1 MIANSGCNF
10 NPISKIYVYS
20 PLQIDFSLISN
31 ETFERMKRLLFSQR
45 YREYL
50 NVMYNTNKKKLC
62 NTNEIYKIGME

>member
-1 MIANSGCNF
+1 MIANSGCDF

-31 ETFERMKRLLFSQR
+31 EIFERMKRLLFSQR

-50 NVMYNTNKKKLC
+50 NVMYNTNKKNYPTQMKF
-62 NTNEIYKIGME
+62 IK

>member
-31 ETFERMKRLLFSQR
+31 EIFERMKRLLFSQR

-50 NVMYNTNKKKLC
+50 NVMYMYNTNKKNYPTQMKF
-62 NTNEIYKIGME
+62 IK

>member
-10 NPISKIYVYS
+10 NPISKINVYS

-31 ETFERMKRLLFSQR
+31 EIFERMKRLLFSQR

-50 NVMYNTNKKKLC
+50 NVMYNTNKKNYATQMKF
-62 NTNEIYKIGME
+62 IK